1 MNNIK
6 LFYSRQKDTVHLD
19 EIPGSR
25 RDEIHHQEA
34 DSSGDVQPGGQMR
47 DGQQSSCHPQR

>member
-25 RDEIHHQEA
+25 RDETHQEA

-47 DGQQSSCHPQR
+47 DGQQSNYYQQR